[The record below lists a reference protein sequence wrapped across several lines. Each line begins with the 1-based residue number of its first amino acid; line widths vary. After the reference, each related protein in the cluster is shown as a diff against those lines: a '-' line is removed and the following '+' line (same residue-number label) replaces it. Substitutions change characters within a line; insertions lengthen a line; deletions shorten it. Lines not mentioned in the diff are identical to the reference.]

1 MNCPRR
7 GHIQPMNQTEPSA
20 GCASLRQ
27 RPAVIYL
34 LLLVVSIIWHGSLL
48 VSWRIG
54 LWNRFTFDS
63 TATQGRKGW
72 DFYALYQAG
81 HNALQGISIYESDN
95 DKIEVVVSVYTPY
108 RYLPTPAYTLGILLN
123 LTTPLIAF
131 WIWTILLEVLLLY
144 CCWRSWRLARTAN
157 EAVMLAVL
165 WLLYTPY
172 YLEIYLGQFSL
183 VQASFIFLMLCWS
196 ELPALGW
203 RFDLVWLA
211 SLLWKQMT
219 VLLVPS
225 WIIWHRW
232 RGLVVAALG
241 LAVFSI
247 PYFLVFPSALTIF
260 LRNLV
265 SVPGSQLGNLGAR
278 QLLYAITIA
287 LVPNL
292 QPDVII
298 LIQWVWIFAVILF
311 SLGACLAAGGQS
323 RWLQIALWTVAFLL
337 VYHDVWE
344 HHYVL
349 LLPVFV
355 LLYRQRR
362 SLWVLVIYALI
373 AFWTPYRLIDPQ
385 GLAAYLMALRWTP
398 LQPAWV
404 NVGYHACKALPAVVL
419 WGYLLALL
427 NHNRQHNLCLTRLGM
442 SPKVIL
448 D

>member
-1 MNCPRR
+1 MKHQCPGDIKPIKLAERSTR
-7 GHIQPMNQTEPSA
+7 
-20 GCASLRQ
+20 CASPHQ
-27 RPAVIYL
+27 RPTVIYL
-34 LLLVVSIIWHGSLL
+34 LLLVAAIIWHCSLL
-48 VSWRIG
+48 ISWRTG
-54 LWNRFTFDS
+54 LWNRYTFDS

-95 DKIEVVVSVYTPY
+95 DKIEVVVPVYTPY

-123 LTTPLIAF
+123 LTSPLAAF
-131 WIWTILLEVLLLY
+131 WIWTLLLEVLLLY
-144 CCWRSWRLARTAN
+144 CCWRSWRLARITN
-157 EAVMLAVL
+157 EAVILAVF

-183 VQASFIFLMLCWS
+183 VQASFIFMMMCWS
-196 ELPALGW
+196 DLPAPGW

-211 SLLWKQMT
+211 SLLWKQLT
-219 VLLVPS
+219 VLLLPS

-232 RGLVVAALG
+232 RGLVVAVLG
-241 LAVFSI
+241 LAVCSI

-278 QLLYAITIA
+278 QFIYAITIA
-287 LVPNL
+287 VAPNL
-292 QPDVII
+292 RPDAIM
-298 LIQWVWIFAVILF
+298 LIQWIWIFAIILS
-311 SLGACLAAGGQS
+311 SLGACLVARGQS
-323 RWLQIALWTVAFLL
+323 RGLQIALWTVVFLL

-355 LLYRQRR
+355 LLYRQKH
-362 SLWVLVIYALI
+362 SLWVLVIYGLI
-373 AFWTPYRLIDPQ
+373 AVWTPYRLIDPQ
-385 GLAAYLMALRWTP
+385 GLAAYTMSLRWTP

-404 NVGYHACKALPAVVL
+404 NVAYHACKALPAVVL
-419 WGYLLALL
+419 WGYLLSLL
-427 NHNRQHNLCLTRLGM
+427 YQGRQHFSRFARPGM
-442 SPKVIL
+442 SQANS
-448 D
+448 